1 MSSTNLMM
9 VSSTP
14 NEFQG
19 IKVWAQRMKGCSQE
33 QRKEEQA
40 QACVFVLSYQDI
52 WRFPK
57 FKFKFCSFFAT
68 ASMQQLFALQHH
80 PNSSVHEVLEC
91 LFFKKDMKFWWSSR
105 SAINHA
111 LTRLSSSFLPHP
123 HGYLPPLSLGSC
135 TNIDCVSS
143 DTSALC
149 SLSFCDYHQRVFIS
163 SCSYCPKDYPYNWYE
178 WRWRGEGERMRGV
191 AKVIS
196 RATRLLWIFIFINA
210 CNI

>member
-1 MSSTNLMM
+1 MYLDEQHKSHDGVFNSKRVSRHKGMSTANEGLQPGAEKGRTSAGLRICSCIPGYLE
-9 VSSTP
+9 VS
-14 NEFQG
+14 
-19 IKVWAQRMKGCSQE
+19 
-33 QRKEEQA
+33 
-40 QACVFVLSYQDI
+40 
-52 WRFPK
+52 K

-178 WRWRGEGERMRGV
+178 WRWEGEREKG
-191 AKVIS
+191 
-196 RATRLLWIFIFINA
+196 W
-210 CNI
+210 